1 MCVNYTHEFMA
12 RVIIEVNNL
21 QDNGLKGTIVISNA
35 GRDKSNYYIVIEQI
49 NENYVLLADGR
60 LKTVKKPKRKKLK
73 HLVITNEVALNLKE
87 ALMSN
92 NNELD
97 IMIRKFLK
105 ALLKEV

>member
-21 QDNGLKGTIVISNA
+21 QDNGLKGTIVISKA
-35 GRDKSNYYIVIEQI
+35 GRDKNSHYIVIDQI

-60 LKTVKKPKRKKLK
+60 LKTVNKPKKKKLK

-87 ALMSN
+87 ALMSK
-92 NNELD
+92 NNEVD